1 MSDEERNEIMDNLH
15 SRKSEKLLRDMVIW
29 YYNDMGNGNLTKLV
43 AEIEKHL
50 EKESEETKKTP
61 KCSNIV
67 RS

>member
-1 MSDEERNEIMDNLH
+1 MSDEERNKIMDNLH
-15 SRKSEKLLRDMVIW
+15 SRKSEKLLRDMMIW

-50 EKESEETKKTP
+50 EKGSEETKQASECPNT
-61 KCSNIV
+61 V